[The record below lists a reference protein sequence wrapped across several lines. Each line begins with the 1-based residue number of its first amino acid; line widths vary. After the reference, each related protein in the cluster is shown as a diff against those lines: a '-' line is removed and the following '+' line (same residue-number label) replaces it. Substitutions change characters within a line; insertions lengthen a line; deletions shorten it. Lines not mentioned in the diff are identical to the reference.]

1 MKKRSK
7 SNFKWKPMSNKQLKV
22 FTWWNNNSPMK
33 DRDGI
38 IADGAVRSGKTVS
51 MAPSFVMWAMEE
63 YDECDFA
70 ICGKT
75 IGSLNRNV
83 INTLKKQLRSLKY
96 RYEHKRSENL
106 LIVKKNGKTNYF
118 YLFGGKDESSQ
129 DLIQGMTLAGIF
141 FDEVALM
148 PQSFVDQ
155 GIARLSVEGAKFWF
169 NCNPKNPK
177 HWFKLE
183 YVDKIKEKNILYLHF
198 TMDDNLTLS
207 EAVKERYK
215 RMFTGVF
222 YKRNILGLWVAAEGL
237 IFQQIAD
244 DYERFITAT
253 IQYNSIISLGIDWGG
268 NKSKHSITAT
278 KISRDFSSIQVLKA
292 STMKATGTNT
302 KQVFRWI
309 INFIKEIQDKYGTVS
324 FIFADSAEQVLN
336 NSLNG
341 ELRANKINLIVQDSL
356 KIEIKNRIELWNRLL
371 NLDKMSFIENQ
382 CQSLIEALQT
392 ALYDEDAKDDRWID
406 DGETSDIDS
415 LDSFDYSFE
424 YWFEEISY
432 CLGKVA

>member
-1 MKKRSK
+1 MIITE
-7 SNFKWKPMSNKQLKV
+7 KQKEFIRKATHRYNLK
-22 FTWWNNNSPMK
+22 
-33 DRDGI
+33 I
-38 IADGAVRSGKTVS
+38 GARR
-51 MAPSFVMWAMEE
+51 
-63 YDECDFA
+63 
-70 ICGKT
+70 CGKT
-75 IGSLNRNV
+75 YLDILFTIPNRLLERKGLDGLNVIFGVSKGTIERNV
-83 INTLKKQLRSLKY
+83 LQPLREIYGKDLVGFINSQNIAVLFGQEVYCLGTEKISQVSKIQGTSIKYAYGDEMAKWNKEVFIMIQASLDKPYSCLDGALNPENKNHWLKKDFLDVIEEKGLDVYTQYYTIFDNPFLPKDFV
-96 RYEHKRSENL
+96 ENL
-106 LIVKKNGKTNYF
+106 CKEY
-118 YLFGGKDESSQ
+118 
-129 DLIQGMTLAGIF
+129 QGT
-141 FDEVALM
+141 VYYN
-148 PQSFVDQ
+148 
-155 GIARLSVEGAKFWF
+155 RL
-169 NCNPKNPK
+169 
-177 HWFKLE
+177 
-183 YVDKIKEKNILYLHF
+183 
-198 TMDDNLTLS
+198 
-207 EAVKERYK
+207 
-215 RMFTGVF
+215 
-222 YKRNILGLWVAAEGL
+222 ILGQWCDAEGL
-237 IFQQIAD
+237 IFQQIAN
-244 DYERFITAT
+244 DYKRYITT
-253 IQYNSIISLGIDWGG
+253 TVQLNSIISIGIDWGG

-278 KISRDFSSIQVLKA
+278 KISRDFSSVQVLKA

-424 YWFEEISY
+424 LWAEEISY